1 MRDIEPAESK
11 YPHEALL
18 RSVPSGHPVKRHAP
32 SERHAIT
39 AHDHYRLLLID
50 GSPVRFTPLEYR
62 LVGLLL
68 ACSGMP
74 VPFDELAQAAF
85 GHDAD
90 LATRRS
96 LEKYVDRIRS
106 KLRPFSLA
114 VPYVTNY
121 GYVLLHDDP

>member
-68 ACSGMP
+68 ACCERPMS
-74 VPFDELAQAAF
+74 FDELVQVAF
-85 GHDAD
+85 GRDAD
-90 LATRRS
+90 PSTRRA
-96 LEKYVDRIRS
+96 LEKHVDRIRL

-121 GYVLLHDDP
+121 GYVLLHDDR